1 MKHARTLF
9 CFVALALAVPACS
22 DVVTYEDPEQ
32 VETMTAKFG
41 FTDLKLIA
49 QSMTQSFLGSDSWG
63 GDRPRIVFGGFR
75 NRTSEHIDI
84 SNVTDT
90 IRTSL
95 VQSQQ
100 FSILAGDVGIF
111 EIQKELDYQQAGM
124 VDQVLAVELG
134 KQMGAEFVFYG
145 ALTSINKEKGSTEAV
160 WFKFNMS
167 AVNVQTR
174 EIIWQAEE
182 TIAKKKEKS
191 FFGR

>member
-1 MKHARTLF
+1 
-9 CFVALALAVPACS
+9 
-22 DVVTYEDPEQ
+22 VVTYEDPEQ

-63 GDRPRIVFGGFR
+63 GDRPRIVLGEFR

-111 EIQKELDYQQAGM
+111 EIQKELDYQQAGT
-124 VDQVLAVELG
+124 VDQALAVELG

-145 ALTSINKEKGSTEAV
+145 ALTDINKEKGSTEAV

-191 FFGR
+191 FFGW